1 MRILGIDP
9 GTHHMGIGLV
19 EDDGGAVRCLH
30 FEVISADSR
39 LPLPE
44 RLRDIHARLA
54 AVIEAWKPD
63 AAAVEEP
70 FAAKN
75 IRAAIAVG
83 QAEAVAMLAA
93 AQRNLPITTYAPA
106 QIKRAVTDYGGSS
119 KEQVQEMVRIL
130 LVLPQTPTE
139 PDAADALAVALCHH
153 AAYRVQQLTSRARS

>member
-9 GTHHMGIGLV
+9 GTHHMGVGLV
-19 EDDGGAVRCLH
+19 DADGDAVHCVH
-30 FEVISADSR
+30 FEVISANSR

-54 AVIEAWKPD
+54 AVIETWKPD

-93 AQRNLPITTYAPA
+93 AQRGIPITTYAPA
-106 QIKRAVTDYGGSS
+106 QVKRAVTDYGGSS
-119 KEQVQEMVRIL
+119 KEQVQEMVRVL
-130 LVLPQTPTE
+130 LRLPDTPTE

-153 AAYRVQQLTSRARS
+153 AAYRADQLASRARP